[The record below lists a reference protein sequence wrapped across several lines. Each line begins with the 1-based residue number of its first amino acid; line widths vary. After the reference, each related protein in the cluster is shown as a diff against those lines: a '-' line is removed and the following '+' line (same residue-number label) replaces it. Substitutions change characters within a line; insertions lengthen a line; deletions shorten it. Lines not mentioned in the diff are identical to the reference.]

1 MAFTAVHYP
10 TDKDQGHTAY
20 WPENEELG
28 VASENFFDQ
37 FVTFDGSDPA
47 AAALSCGLEDPPSPS
62 ILLDS
67 LNDNFTNSSASDQ
80 GTQSGQAQS
89 ESSATS
95 VSLDTP
101 LASCSEAPP
110 PEHCKSVPAELNNP
124 LLADPVLS
132 GGSISDS
139 ELLRLEGISLKS
151 PKPSVTAPS
160 SPPFAISSPS
170 PRKHNRVLDSI
181 YATLRRATHRSK
193 PRKPVETSAE
203 MMMPDAFKEA
213 EHPSY
218 DLPPNLDLCDFGD
231 IKLEDIPGPVDSH
244 GIPVSPPLTGRI
256 PPDQNS
262 NDILNFVNGH
272 FDDPFCDGLLA
283 PPANIIPSGKSHDAN
298 LNTPIDTP
306 SLNDDPFYHGMGI
319 LDTNGTSFRP
329 QPKLRSTSSAEWP
342 MEGILTNDTGAPNLW
357 PSGSPQGPPFIPD
370 AGNPLASPGW
380 WDPPNGHHPHHRGNS
395 NPPLNLSLHNGQP
408 DLPYEYGANP
418 DLTGLMIHMPQPRAP
433 QAAVL
438 NSSAANDP
446 YYVPN
451 PSNGTPRHHRR
462 HYSEQRRPR
471 PRAPSS
477 GARHYTN
484 GGPGG
489 GGPYTPLTSPRK
501 VSSNSGGGPGC
512 YTLREEPPSPT
523 PTQRHRSASGSSLA
537 VRKRR
542 SWRGRQNLN
551 SSGAEPRTPGRSVS
565 SSCRPGGFDAHAHG
579 HAPTRRVS
587 MGNLRGDGEGGSGR
601 RGGGGGGGGS
611 MSIEFCNYTPSDKK
625 VLMNGVAPSGSS
637 KTKARRERE
646 AQEHKRKMSE
656 AYMQAI
662 RAAGGDVEKLRQN
675 GFFGG
680 GSGGG
685 GEQV

>member
-10 TDKDQGHTAY
+10 TDKDQGHIPY

-47 AAALSCGLEDPPSPS
+47 TAALSGGLEDPPSPS
-62 ILLDS
+62 LLLD
-67 LNDNFTNSSASDQ
+67 DFTNSSASDQ
-80 GTQSGQAQS
+80 GTQSGTAQS

-101 LASCSEAPP
+101 LASYSEPAPMEDSKSAPP
-110 PEHCKSVPAELNNP
+110 DLTNH

-151 PKPSVTAPS
+151 PKTHDTTPL
-160 SPPFAISSPS
+160 SPPFASRSPS
-170 PRKHNRVLDSI
+170 PRKHNRFLDSI
-181 YATLRRATHRSK
+181 CNTFRRATHRSK
-193 PRKPVETSAE
+193 PRKQMEASAE
-203 MMMPDAFKEA
+203 TMLSDVFKGDHAFDI
-213 EHPSY
+213 PSNV
-218 DLPPNLDLCDFGD
+218 DLGDFGD
-231 IKLEDIPGPVDSH
+231 IKIDDMPCPVDSD
-244 GIPVSPPLTGRI
+244 GIPISPPLTGRI

-262 NDILNFVNGH
+262 NDIMNFINGH
-272 FDDPFCDGLLA
+272 VDDPFCDSLLA
-283 PPANIIPSGKSHDAN
+283 PPATIDPSGKSHNAN
-298 LNTPIDTP
+298 LHTPMDTP
-306 SLNDDPFYHGMGI
+306 ALDDEILLEGMGI
-319 LDTNGTSFRP
+319 LDPNGTYHRS

-342 MEGILTNDTGAPNLW
+342 MEGLLSNDTNGNIW
-357 PSGSPQGPPFIPD
+357 SSGSPQGLNYVSD
-370 AGNPLASPGW
+370 NANPLASPGW
-380 WDPPNGHHPHHRGNS
+380 WDTSNGHPHPHPHSRS
-395 NPPLNLSLHNGQP
+395 NASLNLPMHNGPP
-408 DLPYEYGANP
+408 DLPYEYSTDP
-418 DLTGLMIHMPQPRAP
+418 DLAGLMIHMPQPRAP

-438 NSSAANDP
+438 SSPAINDP
-446 YYVPN
+446 YYGP
-451 PSNGTPRHHRR
+451 PTPRHHRC

-477 GARHYTN
+477 GARHYGN
-484 GGPGG
+484 GG

-501 VSSNSGGGPGC
+501 VSSGSTANY

-523 PTQRHRSASGSSLA
+523 PSQRHRSASGSGSALA

-542 SWRGRQNLN
+542 SWRGRQNL
-551 SSGAEPRTPGRSVS
+551 GPGEPRTPGRSVS
-565 SSCRPGGFDAHAHG
+565 SSYRPNSYEGHHPHHG
-579 HAPTRRVS
+579 PTRRVS
-587 MGNLRGDGEGGSGR
+587 MGNLRGDGEMSGSSR
-601 RGGGGGGGGS
+601 RGGGGGGGSS

-656 AYMQAI
+656 AYMQVI

-675 GFFGG
+675 GFFNT
-680 GSGGG
+680 GS
-685 GEQV
+685 EQEQE

>member
-10 TDKDQGHTAY
+10 TDKDQGHIPY
-20 WPENEELG
+20 WPGHEELG

-37 FVTFDGSDPA
+37 FVTFDGSDPTA
-47 AAALSCGLEDPPSPS
+47 VALNSELEDPPSPS

-67 LNDNFTNSSASDQ
+67 LHDDFTNSSASDQ

-95 VSLDTP
+95 VSLDAP
-101 LASCSEAPP
+101 LASFSEPAPSDGS
-110 PEHCKSVPAELNNP
+110 KSVPPDLTNH

-151 PKPSVTAPS
+151 PRPNVTAPS
-160 SPPFAISSPS
+160 SPPFAPRSPS
-170 PRKHNRVLDSI
+170 PRKRDRVLDSI
-181 YATLRRATHRSK
+181 YATFRRATQRSK
-193 PRKPVETSAE
+193 PRKQAGATAETTLS
-203 MMMPDAFKEA
+203 DIFKGG
-213 EHPSY
+213 EHTY
-218 DLPPNLDLCDFGD
+218 DIPENVHLGNFGGV
-231 IKLEDIPGPVDSH
+231 KLEDTPCPVDSH

-262 NDILNFVNGH
+262 NDIMSFINGH
-272 FDDPFCDGLLA
+272 VDDPFCDGLPA
-283 PPANIIPSGKSHDAN
+283 PPATINPSGRNYNTN
-298 LNTPIDTP
+298 LHTPIDTP
-306 SLNDDPFYHGMGI
+306 ALDEEIFLEGMGI
-319 LDTNGTSFRP
+319 LDPNGTSYRP

-342 MEGILTNDTGAPNLW
+342 MEGLLTNEGNTNLW
-357 PSGSPQGPPFIPD
+357 SSGSPQGLPYVP
-370 AGNPLASPGW
+370 GTPGW
-380 WDPPNGHHPHHRGNS
+380 WDTANGHPHHHRGG
-395 NPPLNLSLHNGQP
+395 PPLNLSMHNGHP
-408 DLPYEYGANP
+408 DIPYEYGADP
-418 DLTGLMIHMPQPRAP
+418 DLAGLMIHMPQPRAP

-438 NSSAANDP
+438 SSPVINDA
-446 YYVPN
+446 YYGP
-451 PSNGTPRHHRR
+451 PTPRHHRR

-477 GARHYTN
+477 GARHYGPGN
-484 GGPGG
+484 GNGG

-501 VSSNSGGGPGC
+501 MSSGSSANC

-523 PTQRHRSASGSSLA
+523 PPQRHRSASGTGSALA

-542 SWRGRQNLN
+542 SWRGRQNIP
-551 SSGAEPRTPGRSVS
+551 AAAADPRTPGRSVS
-565 SSCRPGGFDAHAHG
+565 SSCRPSVSYESLHHPHPHPPHG
-579 HAPTRRVS
+579 PARRVS
-587 MGNLRGDGEGGSGR
+587 MSNMRLDGELNSSSSGSGR
-601 RGGGGGGGGS
+601 RGGGGGGGSGA

-675 GFFGG
+675 GFFST
-680 GSGGG
+680 GS
-685 GEQV
+685 E